1 MSENTNDSYEVL
13 KYRVEQ
19 LESMI
24 KPLIDLVNNLD
35 KKIGLLAQKIVIA
48 TLLVGGIFQG
58 LGVWYSVHGANKE
71 QFSEPE
77 KKTYYEARISDSDK
91 IKSLETELAQLRAS
105 QQTKK

>member
-1 MSENTNDSYEVL
+1 MSDNNNDGYEVL

-19 LESMI
+19 LENMI

-58 LGVWYSVHGANKE
+58 IGVWYSANGGKE
-71 QFSEPE
+71 FSEPE
-77 KKTYYEARISDSDK
+77 KKTYYESRITDSDK
-91 IKSLETELAQLRAS
+91 IKELEATIDKLKRGV
-105 QQTKK
+105 K

>member
-1 MSENTNDSYEVL
+1 MSENSNDGYEVL

-19 LESMI
+19 LENMI

-58 LGVWYSVHGANKE
+58 IGVWYSANGGKE
-71 QFSEPE
+71 NSEPE
-77 KKTYYEARISDSDK
+77 KKIYYESRITDSDK
-91 IKSLETELAQLRAS
+91 IKELEATIEKLKRGV
-105 QQTKK
+105 K

>member
-1 MSENTNDSYEVL
+1 MSENSNDGYEVL

-19 LESMI
+19 LENMI

-58 LGVWYSVHGANKE
+58 IGVWYSANGGKE
-71 QFSEPE
+71 FSEPD
-77 KKTYYEARISDSDK
+77 KKTYYESRITDSDK
-91 IKSLETELAQLRAS
+91 IKELEATIEKLKRGV
-105 QQTKK
+105 K

>member
-1 MSENTNDSYEVL
+1 MSDNSNDGYEVL

-19 LESMI
+19 LENMI

-58 LGVWYSVHGANKE
+58 AGVWYSVHGSKDS
-71 QFSEPE
+71 FTEPE
-77 KKTYYEARISDSDK
+77 KQTYYESRISDSDK
-91 IKSLETELAQLRAS
+91 IKMLEADLAQLKS
-105 QQTKK
+105 KK

>member
-1 MSENTNDSYEVL
+1 MSENSNDGYEVL

-19 LESMI
+19 LENMI

-58 LGVWYSVHGANKE
+58 IGVWYSANGGKE
-71 QFSEPE
+71 YSEPE
-77 KKTYYEARISDSDK
+77 KNTYYESRITDSDK
-91 IKSLETELAQLRAS
+91 IKELEATIDKLKRGV
-105 QQTKK
+105 K

>member
-1 MSENTNDSYEVL
+1 MSENSNDGYEVL

-19 LESMI
+19 LENMI

-58 LGVWYSVHGANKE
+58 IGVWYSANGGKE
-71 QFSEPE
+71 FSEPE
-77 KKTYYEARISDSDK
+77 KKTYYEAKITDSDK
-91 IKSLETELAQLRAS
+91 IKELEATIEKLKRGV
-105 QQTKK
+105 K

>member
-1 MSENTNDSYEVL
+1 MSENSNDGYEVL

-19 LESMI
+19 LENMI

-58 LGVWYSVHGANKE
+58 IGVWYSANGGKE
-71 QFSEPE
+71 YSEPE
-77 KKTYYEARISDSDK
+77 KKTYYESRITDSDK
-91 IKSLETELAQLRAS
+91 IKELEATIEKLKRGV
-105 QQTKK
+105 K

>member
-1 MSENTNDSYEVL
+1 MSDNSNDGYEVL

-19 LESMI
+19 LENMI

-58 LGVWYSVHGANKE
+58 AGVWYSVHGSNEDKY
-71 QFSEPE
+71 SEND
-77 KKTYYEARISDSDK
+77 KKAYYESRISDSDK
-91 IKSLETELAQLRAS
+91 IKMLEADLAQLK
-105 QQTKK
+105 QNKK